1 MAEAAANSMGALNLS
16 GAQDATPM
24 DTSERNV
31 SQSSSG
37 IGSMG
42 ANGERGRA
50 RWERKKEK
58 EAAKKRKVE
67 EDEAIFLISRP
78 AVVDRELRNRGVQM
92 EMTRGCT
99 LRKTEKQLGERRSG
113 QHPELGE
120 GEDAWKG
127 AAEKLKVGVVQQG
140 ETSRNVLKTK
150 KRMVDGKAVKKRQ
163 GRLTGA
169 GKRRRKSGEEALE
182 AKVAKER
189 AAMEAVEVEK
199 GQLATATST
208 PKPNRQKQPPR
219 QQQQT
224 QQPPKQPWRQQ
235 HQTQRYQQQP
245 QRQQQQTQRHQQQW
259 DKPSQRPHQ

>member
-1 MAEAAANSMGALNLS
+1 MTMAEAAANSMGALNLS

-92 EMTRGCT
+92 EMTRGST
-99 LRKTEKQLGERRSG
+99 LRKSEKPRRS
-113 QHPELGE
+113 QEETERSEEP
-120 GEDAWKG
+120 
-127 AAEKLKVGVVQQG
+127 QG
-140 ETSRNVLKTK
+140 
-150 KRMVDGKAVKKRQ
+150 G
-163 GRLTGA
+163 
-169 GKRRRKSGEEALE
+169 
-182 AKVAKER
+182 
-189 AAMEAVEVEK
+189 
-199 GQLATATST
+199 
-208 PKPNRQKQPPR
+208 
-219 QQQQT
+219 
-224 QQPPKQPWRQQ
+224 
-235 HQTQRYQQQP
+235 
-245 QRQQQQTQRHQQQW
+245 
-259 DKPSQRPHQ
+259 